1 MSYKNRFKITN
12 SIQQNIYFR
21 TEQNHKH
28 MNSIAKK
35 IIETRKTKG
44 LTQEELAEQS
54 KINLRTIQRI
64 ENSESEPRGTTLKLI
79 CNVLEMDLQDLI
91 SNQPSFKTSSFTTQ
105 IVNGLFLLVL
115 NSILMGI
122 IGFLTLGSRGSI
134 NSVVGGYLL
143 SFFLPFFIVF
153 MTKKMTGME
162 RMLKFGFGYFLYFI
176 LAMLKI
182 GFREGLV
189 SGLFPC
195 LLISLSVLYFG
206 NKIIER
212 RESEYV

>member
-1 MSYKNRFKITN
+1 MPYKNQFKITN
-12 SIQQNIYFR
+12 SIQENIYFR

-28 MNSIAKK
+28 MNPIAKR
-35 IIETRKTKG
+35 ITETRKTKG

-79 CNVLEMDLQDLI
+79 CNVLEIDLQDLI
-91 SNQPSFKTSSFTTQ
+91 PNEASFKKSNIATQ
-105 IVNGLFLLVL
+105 IVNGLFLLAL
-115 NSILMGI
+115 NAILMGI
-122 IGFLTLGSRGSI
+122 VGFFTLGSKGNI
-134 NSVVGGYLL
+134 NSVVGGYLI
-143 SFFLPFFIVF
+143 SVFLPFFVVF
-153 MTKKMTGME
+153 MTKKMSGME

-176 LAMLKI
+176 LAMATM
-182 GFREGLV
+182 GFPKGFV

-206 NKIIER
+206 TKIID
-212 RESEYV
+212 RESEGL